1 MKYFLLILFVL
12 TLILPVNSEE
22 KNFFKEAKKLFE
34 EEKYEDSKFLF
45 QRNIVYNP
53 KDSESYLY
61 LARIFKVEEDKYEQE
76 KNIKTSL
83 LLDPKNEEAMYFL
96 IDLELERSNFSRARE
111 LKEDFILICNKM
123 CEKLKSIEN
132 RLNAFEK
139 AKSWELAIE

>member
-1 MKYFLLILFVL
+1 MKYTYLILFVL
-12 TLILPVNSEE
+12 AIIFPAKSVE
-22 KNFFKEAKKLFE
+22 KNFFKEAKKLFD

-61 LARIFKVEEDKYEQE
+61 LAKIFKVEEDKVEEE

-96 IDLELERSNFSRARE
+96 IDLELERSNFSKVKK
-111 LKEDFILICNKM
+111 LKEDFVIICSKM
-123 CEKLKSIEN
+123 CEKLKNIEN
-132 RLNAFEK
+132 RLKAFEK
-139 AKSWELAIE
+139 TNS

>member
-83 LLDPKNEEAMYFL
+83 LLDPKNEEAMYLL
-96 IDLELERSNFSRARE
+96 IDIELKRSNFSKAEE
-111 LKEDFILICNKM
+111 LKKDFKIICSTM
-123 CEKLKSIEN
+123 CKKLTSIN
-132 RLNAFEK
+132 SRLKEFEK
-139 AKSWELAIE
+139 KDAS

>member
-1 MKYFLLILFVL
+1 MKYFLIILFFVN
-12 TLILPVNSEE
+12 LIFPVNSEE

-61 LARIFKVEEDKYEQE
+61 LAKIFKVEEDKNEEE

-83 LLDPKNEEAMYFL
+83 LLDPKNEQAMYFL
-96 IDLELERSNFSRARE
+96 IDLELERSNFSKAKE
-111 LKEDFILICNKM
+111 LKEDFILICVNMCDKM
-123 CEKLKSIEN
+123 ESIDN
-132 RLNAFEK
+132 RIKAFEK
-139 AKSWELAIE
+139 TES

>member
-1 MKYFLLILFVL
+1 MKYFLIILFFI
-12 TLILPVNSEE
+12 TLIFPVNSEE

-61 LARIFKVEEDKYEQE
+61 LAKIFKVEEDKREEE

-83 LLDPKNEEAMYFL
+83 LLDPKNEQAMYFL
-96 IDLELERSNFSRARE
+96 IDLELERSNFSRAKE
-111 LKEDFILICNKM
+111 LKEDFILICVNM
-123 CEKLKSIEN
+123 CDRMESIDN
-132 RLNAFEK
+132 RLKAFEK
-139 AKSWELAIE
+139 TES

>member
-1 MKYFLLILFVL
+1 MKYFLIILFFV
-12 TLILPVNSEE
+12 TLIFPVNSEE

-61 LARIFKVEEDKYEQE
+61 LAKIFKVEEDKKEEE

-83 LLDPKNEEAMYFL
+83 LLDPKNEQAMYFL
-96 IDLELERSNFSRARE
+96 IDLELERSNFSKAKE
-111 LKEDFILICNKM
+111 LKEDFILICVNM
-123 CEKLKSIEN
+123 CDRMESIDN
-132 RLNAFEK
+132 RLKAFEK
-139 AKSWELAIE
+139 TES

>member
-1 MKYFLLILFVL
+1 MKYFLIILFFI
-12 TLILPVNSEE
+12 TLIFPVNSEE

-61 LARIFKVEEDKYEQE
+61 LAKIFKVEEDKKEEE

-96 IDLELERSNFSRARE
+96 LDLELERSNFSRAKE
-111 LKEDFILICNKM
+111 LKEDFILICVNM
-123 CEKLKSIEN
+123 CDRMESIDN
-132 RLNAFEK
+132 RIKAFEK
-139 AKSWELAIE
+139 TES